1 MGLVTRK
8 LCIADEPP
16 VWKRHEPKQKVAMR
30 GGGRAYLGTVPDYGT
45 DVTGV
50 KLDDVKSGG
59 PADTAGV
66 RGGDVIVELAGTKI
80 ENIYDYTAV
89 IDRLK
94 PGQPVKIKVQRITET
109 LELDLTPG
117 SRQ

>member
-1 MGLVTRK
+1 M
-8 LCIADEPP
+8 
-16 VWKRHEPKQKVAMR
+16 WKRHEPKQKMAMR
-30 GGGRAYLGTVPDYGT
+30 GGGRAYLGTVPDY
-45 DVTGV
+45 VTVVVGV

-59 PADTAGV
+59 PAETAGV
-66 RGGDVIVELAGTKI
+66 RGGDVILELAGTKI

-94 PGQPVKIKVQRITET
+94 PGQVVKIKVQRDAKTM
-109 LELDLTPG
+109 ELDLTPG